1 MSLKVY
7 LYKYDNLLPIN
18 LLVSNTTNKEEED
31 IYEKYYLNFYEI
43 LFSKDIIDD
52 KSILI
57 FCNFKN
63 GTMKKQLQ
71 LQGSTNSDEDI
82 MKDLNKSIKNVDFVV
97 NQIIEDH
104 SANFLL
110 ELGESIK
117 IKSTNTRLNLLLK
130 LSEWFLYL

>member
-18 LLVSNTTNKEEED
+18 LLVSNTTNNEEED

-130 LSEWFLYL
+130 LSE

>member
-7 LYKYDNLLPIN
+7 LYKYDQLLPIV
-18 LLVSNTTNKEEED
+18 LLVSNTSNENEEK

-43 LFSKDIIDD
+43 LFSKDIIDE

-63 GTMKKQLQ
+63 GAMKKQLQ
-71 LQGSTNSDEDI
+71 IQGSINSDKDI
-82 MKDLNKSIKNVDFVV
+82 MKDLNGNIKNIDFVV
-97 NQIIEDH
+97 NQIIRDY

-110 ELGESIK
+110 ELSDSLK

-130 LSEWFLYL
+130 LCEK

>member
-130 LSEWFLYL
+130 LSE